1 MTKTLFTLSPFRRP
15 KPLPDMDARTTM
27 PTGSAMNDILAAL
40 RPDERKLAAYI
51 ARRSKDP
58 GRAEDIL
65 QETFLIVMRQ
75 ARKQE
80 ITQPLAYAYRVADSL
95 IYAQARR
102 DRREAPIGDED
113 FGCDLPLPDAVLEH
127 RQRAAVFEAALK
139 RLSPLRR
146 DIVIRRHLDG
156 QSRQAIADDLRI
168 SVEAVKKHLVRA
180 MAELAGAMQDAAVNA
195 AREGSGRD
203 AR

>member
-1 MTKTLFTLSPFRRP
+1 MRKSIFSLSPFGRP
-15 KPLPDMDARTTM
+15 APLPDMDARTTM
-27 PTGSAMNDILAAL
+27 PTGSAMTDIIAVL
-40 RPDERKLAAYI
+40 RPHERKLSAYI
-51 ARRSKDP
+51 VRRSKDA

-65 QETFLIVMRQ
+65 QETFLTVMRQ
-75 ARKQE
+75 AQKQE

-95 IYAQARR
+95 IYAEARR
-102 DRREAPIGDED
+102 DKREAPIGDED

-127 RQRAAVFEAALK
+127 KQRAAVFEKALK

-146 DIVIRRHLDG
+146 DIFIRRHIDG

-168 SVEAVKKHLVRA
+168 NVEAVKKHLVRA

>member
-1 MTKTLFTLSPFRRP
+1 
-15 KPLPDMDARTTM
+15 MDARATLPIGNPM
-27 PTGSAMNDILAAL
+27 KDVLEAL
-40 RPDERKLAAYI
+40 RPHERKLAAYI

-58 GRAEDIL
+58 ARAEDIL
-65 QETFLIVMRQ
+65 QETFLTVMRQ
-75 ARKQE
+75 AGKQE

-102 DRREAPIGDED
+102 DRREEPIGDED
-113 FGCDLPLPDAVLEH
+113 FGCEMPLPDAVLEH
-127 RQRAAVFEAALK
+127 KQRAAVFEAALK

-146 DIVIRRHLDG
+146 DIFIRRHLDG

-168 SVEAVKKHLVRA
+168 SLEAVKKHLVRA
-180 MAELAGAMQDAAVNA
+180 MTELAGAMQDAAVNA

>member
-1 MTKTLFTLSPFRRP
+1 MNKKTFLLSPFGRVA
-15 KPLPDMDARTTM
+15 PLPIMDARTTM
-27 PTGSAMNDILAAL
+27 PIGSAMTDVLAAL

-51 ARRSKDP
+51 QRRSKDP
-58 GRAEDIL
+58 ARAEDIL

-75 ARKQE
+75 ARSQE

-102 DRREAPIGDED
+102 DKREAPIGDED
-113 FGCDLPLPDAVLEH
+113 YGCDLPLPDAVLEH
-127 RQRAAVFEAALK
+127 KQRAAVFEAALK

-146 DIVIRRHLDG
+146 DIFIRRHLDG

-168 SVEAVKKHLVRA
+168 SLEAVKKHLVRA
-180 MAELAGAMQDAAVNA
+180 MAELAGVMQDAAVNA
-195 AREGSGRD
+195 AREGNSRD

>member
-1 MTKTLFTLSPFRRP
+1 MAKRVFPLSPFARRA
-15 KPLPDMDARTTM
+15 PLPTMDARTTM
-27 PTGSAMNDILAAL
+27 PTGSAMTDVLAAL

-51 ARRSKDP
+51 TRRSKDP

-146 DIVIRRHLDG
+146 DIFIRRHLDG

-180 MAELAGAMQDAAVNA
+180 MTELAGAMQDAAVNA

>member
-1 MTKTLFTLSPFRRP
+1 MTKRLFTLSPFRRP

>member
-1 MTKTLFTLSPFRRP
+1 MTKKLFSLSPFARSA
-15 KPLPDMDARTTM
+15 PLPSMDARATL
-27 PTGSAMNDILAAL
+27 PIGNAMKDVLEAL
-40 RPDERKLAAYI
+40 RPHERKLAAYI

-58 GRAEDIL
+58 ARAEDIL
-65 QETFLIVMRQ
+65 QETFLTVMRQ
-75 ARKQE
+75 AGKQE

-102 DRREAPIGDED
+102 DRREEPIGDED
-113 FGCDLPLPDAVLEH
+113 FGCEMPLPDAVLEH
-127 RQRAAVFEAALK
+127 KQRAAVFEAALK

-146 DIVIRRHLDG
+146 DIFIRRHLDG

-168 SVEAVKKHLVRA
+168 SLESVQKHLVRA
-180 MAELAGAMQDAAVNA
+180 MTELAGAMQDAAVNA

>member
-1 MTKTLFTLSPFRRP
+1 
-15 KPLPDMDARTTM
+15 MDARTTM
-27 PTGSAMNDILAAL
+27 PTGIAMTDVISVL
-40 RPDERKLAAYI
+40 RPHERKLAAYI
-51 ARRSKDP
+51 VRRSKDP
-58 GRAEDIL
+58 GRSEDVL
-65 QETFLIVMRQ
+65 QETFLTVMRQ
-75 ARKQE
+75 AQKQE

-102 DRREAPIGDED
+102 DRREEPIGDED

-127 RQRAAVFEAALK
+127 KQRAAVFEAALK

-146 DIVIRRHLDG
+146 DIFMRRHLDD
-156 QSRQAIADDLRI
+156 QSRQAIADDLKI
-168 SVEAVKKHLVRA
+168 TVEAVKKHLVRA

-195 AREGSGRD
+195 AREGRGRD

>member
-1 MTKTLFTLSPFRRP
+1 MRKIFAGLSPFGRP
-15 KPLPDMDARTTM
+15 APLPCMDARM
-27 PTGSAMNDILAAL
+27 SSESAMTDVLAAL
-40 RPDERKLAAYI
+40 RPHERKLAAYI
-51 ARRSKDP
+51 VRRCKNAS
-58 GRAEDIL
+58 RAEDIL
-65 QETFLIVMRQ
+65 QETLLTVMRQ
-75 ARKQE
+75 AGKQE
-80 ITQPLAYAYRVADSL
+80 IAQPLAYAYRVSDSL

-102 DRREAPIGDED
+102 DRREEPIGDED

-127 RQRAAVFEAALK
+127 RQRAAVFETALK

-146 DIVIRRHLDG
+146 DIFIRRHLDG

>member
-1 MTKTLFTLSPFRRP
+1 MRKSIFSLSPFGRP
-15 KPLPDMDARTTM
+15 APLPDMDARTTM
-27 PTGSAMNDILAAL
+27 PTGSAMTDVIAVL
-40 RPDERKLAAYI
+40 RPHERKLAAYI
-51 ARRSKDP
+51 VRRSKDP

-65 QETFLIVMRQ
+65 QETFLTVMRQ
-75 ARKQE
+75 AQKQE

-102 DRREAPIGDED
+102 DKRESPIGDED

-127 RQRAAVFEAALK
+127 KQRAAVFEKALK

-146 DIVIRRHLDG
+146 DIFIRRHIDG

-168 SVEAVKKHLVRA
+168 NVEAVKKHLVRA